1 METTS
6 ACFERC
12 LGQAPA
18 EVLMLGQLEASAK
31 CIVSQSMPDAF
42 RRLLATRALGGPHG
56 FKPQFK
62 PFAIRP
68 RLIEHRHICIKGDT
82 MSMHSKAQRRQFLV
96 SSTALAASLSGLTL
110 VGQAHAQ
117 TAPWPAKPIKI
128 VVAFPPGGLTDAI
141 ARNYGDFLSTRLGV
155 PVIIENKP
163 GAGAIIG
170 IDSVAKSPADGYTF
184 VMSTSGTFWQNR
196 VLYAKLPYNLDK
208 DLTPVTVFPS
218 GPLVVG
224 INDKIPAKTM
234 SEFVA
239 WAKKN
244 NTSMGTYA
252 PGSYPHMLADQTN
265 RQHGTTIQS
274 VHYRGEAPMW
284 LDVASGQLQI
294 AVGSFQAFNAVSTRG
309 VRAIGVTGSYR
320 SPKLPDV
327 PTLTEQGNT
336 EKLVTLEGG
345 LPLVAP
351 TGTPEAVL
359 KRMADEAVAWSN
371 TDRAAKL
378 RETFAIPNKPKNLA
392 ATRKDWEA
400 EVPVW
405 IKLAVDLGIK
415 LD

>member
-1 METTS
+1 
-6 ACFERC
+6 
-12 LGQAPA
+12 
-18 EVLMLGQLEASAK
+18 
-31 CIVSQSMPDAF
+31 
-42 RRLLATRALGGPHG
+42 
-56 FKPQFK
+56 
-62 PFAIRP
+62 
-68 RLIEHRHICIKGDT
+68 
-82 MSMHSKAQRRQFLV
+82 
-96 SSTALAASLSGLTL
+96 
-110 VGQAHAQ
+110 
-117 TAPWPAKPIKI
+117 
-128 VVAFPPGGLTDAI
+128 VV
-141 ARNYGDFLSTRLGV
+141 
-155 PVIIENKP
+155 IENKP

-170 IDSVAKSPADGYTF
+170 IDAVAKSPADGYTF

-196 VLYAKLPYNLDK
+196 VLYSKLPYNLDK

-224 INDKIPAKTM
+224 IPDKIPAKNM
-234 SEFVA
+234 AEFVA

-244 NTSMGTYA
+244 PTSMGTYA

-265 RQHGTTIQS
+265 RQQGTSIQS

-284 LDVASGQLQI
+284 LDVASGQLQV
-294 AVGSFQAFNAVSTRG
+294 AVGSYQAFNTMSTRG

-351 TGTPEAVL
+351 AGTPEVIL

-371 TDRAAKL
+371 TERAAKL

-392 ATRKDWEA
+392 DTRKDWEG